1 MSNVHVSRKL
11 MCTCHLV
18 FTSSA
23 MLNLLQGVGKGV
35 AVERLIATMRSNSR
49 LPDFVLCIGDD
60 SSDEDMFASVDS
72 CVGGTSSPAIAEVF
86 ACTVG
91 RKPSKAK
98 FYLDDP
104 DDVIK
109 MLQGLSEKTPVRR
122 PIYPHYRVSSS
133 RCNPYSM

>member
-1 MSNVHVSRKL
+1 MSNVHVRENSCAHAILFLPR
-11 MCTCHLV
+11 
-18 FTSSA
+18 SA

-72 CVGGTSSPAIAEVF
+72 CVSGTSSPAIAEVF

>member
-1 MSNVHVSRKL
+1 MFIR
-11 MCTCHLV
+11 HLV
-18 FTSSA
+18 LTSS
-23 MLNLLQGVGKGV
+23 LNLFQGVGKGV
-35 AVERLIATMRSNSR
+35 AVERLIATMRSDSR

-60 SSDEDMFASVDS
+60 SSDEDMFASVES
-72 CVGGTSSPAIAEVF
+72 CVTGTSSSAIVEVF

-109 MLQGLSEKTPVRR
+109 MLQGLSEKAPVQR
-122 PIYPHYRVSSS
+122 PIHPLYRVSSS
-133 RCNPYSM
+133 RCSPYSM